1 MQFFFTLASNFGT
14 LMALRTSE
22 KLFNHPAQLDSD
34 LYKKVLISSVF
45 FLICVS
51 FDKVMREIGRD
62 KSS

>member
-1 MQFFFTLASNFGT
+1 
-14 LMALRTSE
+14 MALRTSE